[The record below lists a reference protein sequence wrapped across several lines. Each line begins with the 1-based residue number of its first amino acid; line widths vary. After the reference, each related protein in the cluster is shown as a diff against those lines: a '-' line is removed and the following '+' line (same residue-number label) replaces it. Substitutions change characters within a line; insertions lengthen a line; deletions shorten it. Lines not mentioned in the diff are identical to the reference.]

1 MCVVSFAW
9 QWRPEMPL
17 LIAANRDEYYARA
30 SSPLGFWPG
39 TNIAAGRD
47 LAVDVSST
55 WLGIT
60 RTGRFA
66 FLTNVRHPAER
77 RPDAPTR
84 GALVADFLSSL
95 DDPADYINAV
105 AAKARRYNA
114 FNLIVGSVGAMHS
127 DCWALHSL
135 EEAPQR
141 LKPGIYGLS
150 NAKLDTP
157 WPKVRKLVADFTL
170 AAASRAGDA
179 TFFKLLAD
187 SVPAADHELPQ
198 TGVSPEW
205 ERALSP
211 VFINT
216 DRYGT
221 RASTVLRVT
230 RGENGTDI
238 RMKERTFR
246 SMDVGDEAPNEP
258 RDHALQFVL
267 EPQPF
272 KTIGIS

>member
-17 LIAANRDEYYARA
+17 LLAANRDEYYARA
-30 SSPLGFWPG
+30 SAPLAFWPG

-47 LAVDVSST
+47 LAVDVPST

-84 GALVADFLSSL
+84 GALVADFLSGL
-95 DDPADYINAV
+95 DDPADYIAHV
-105 AAKARRYNA
+105 AGKARRYNA

-127 DCWALHSL
+127 DCWSLHSL
-135 EEAPQR
+135 DDAPQR
-141 LKPGIYGLS
+141 LAPGIYGLS

-170 AAASRAGDA
+170 AAASRAGDS

-187 SVPAADHELPQ
+187 SAPAQEHELPS
-198 TGVSPEW
+198 TGVSLEW

-211 VFINT
+211 IHIAT

-221 RASTVLRVT
+221 RASSVLRVA

-238 RMKERTFR
+238 RFKERTFH
-246 SMDVGDEAPNEP
+246 APEESAQ
-258 RDHALQFVL
+258 RQMVDHALQFAL

-272 KTIGIS
+272 KTIGVS